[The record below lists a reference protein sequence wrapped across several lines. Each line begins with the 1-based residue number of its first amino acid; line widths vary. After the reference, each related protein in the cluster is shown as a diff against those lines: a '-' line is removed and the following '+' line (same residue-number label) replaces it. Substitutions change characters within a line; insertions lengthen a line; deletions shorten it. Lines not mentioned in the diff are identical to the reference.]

1 MSDTFYLKY
10 RPQTIDELDSDSVR
24 ETLGKIVSSGKVPHA
39 FLFYG
44 PKGTGKTSAARIL
57 AKIVNCDPPSP
68 RLRKGIEPCN
78 KCYQCT
84 SIIKGSNLDVVEMDA
99 ASHTGVDEVRV
110 IRDAVKL
117 APAKAK
123 NKVYI
128 IDEAH
133 MLSTGASNAFLKTL
147 EEPPAHVYFILATTN
162 PEKLSETIRSRTF
175 NISFKKANTEE
186 VVRSLARVVRREK
199 IKADKETLTVIA
211 KFADG
216 SFRDGAKVLEQLV
229 VEKRSLNPDKVRE
242 FLFQDKEIKVDYLVN
257 LLYERDA
264 KKALEEVERAVEKGV
279 SLKRYLEEILGFL
292 RSSLLAKE
300 GIGEDK
306 LTMLNKGEVVS
317 LIEYFASASKDL
329 AWAFIEQLPLELA
342 IVRWCNLYPKPG
354 ESQDDN
360 NQKNKDKDKKNL
372 TRDKEN
378 TDQNTPNVKSAPAQV
393 KDFSQEI
400 WSKILASVK
409 PINTTTEALL
419 RATKPLNLD
428 GGVLTI
434 GVFYR
439 FHKERLE
446 EGIHRR
452 LLEDVAA
459 SVLGS
464 KVRIVC
470 TLTEP
475 ERKPKP
481 DKENVILTE
490 SDPVLTEG
498 EDEDIIKVAKE
509 IFGG

>member
-10 RPQTIDELDSDSVR
+10 RPQTIEELDSDSVR
-24 ETLGKIVSSGKVPHA
+24 EILGKIISSGKVPHA

-57 AKIVNCDPPSP
+57 AKIVNCEKN
-68 RLRKGIEPCN
+68 KGKLKEPCN
-78 KCYQCT
+78 KCLQCT
-84 SIIKGSNLDVVEMDA
+84 SIIKGSNLDVVELDA
-99 ASHTGVDEVRV
+99 ASHRGVDEVRI

-117 APAKAK
+117 APAKAE

-133 MLSTGASNAFLKTL
+133 MLTTEASNALLKTL
-147 EEPPAHVYFILATTN
+147 EEPPEHVFFVLATTN

-175 NISFKKANTEE
+175 NISFNKASVEE
-186 VVRSLARVVRREK
+186 VVRSLQRVIRREK
-199 IKADKETLTVIA
+199 IKAEKETLTIIA

-229 VEKRSLNPDKVRE
+229 VEKRNLNPDKVRE
-242 FLFQDKEIKVDYLVN
+242 LLFQDKEIKVDYLIN
-257 LLYERDA
+257 LLCERDA
-264 KKALEEVERAVEKGV
+264 KKALEEVERVVEKGV
-279 SLKRYLEEILGFL
+279 SLKRYLEDILGFL

-300 GIGEDK
+300 GIGEDRIT
-306 LTMLNKGEVVS
+306 LLNKDELVT
-317 LIEYFASASKDL
+317 LLEYFSSASKDL
-329 AWAFIEQLPLELA
+329 TWAFIEQLPLELA

-354 ESQDDN
+354 ESQDDKK
-360 NQKNKDKDKKNL
+360 QKEQNKDSQKLADDRQNKN
-372 TRDKEN
+372 
-378 TDQNTPNVKSAPAQV
+378 QSTPKVITPPVQI

-409 PINTTTEALL
+409 PLNTTTEALL
-419 RATKPLNLD
+419 RATKPLNLN

-475 ERKPKP
+475 ERKPEPVK
-481 DKENVILTE
+481 DKESVI
-490 SDPVLTEG
+490 LTEG